1 MKMLKVL
8 GPGLGVC
15 LMLAGFTAQADAE
28 PQDSATAAGLRI
40 QIDPKTGKKT
50 TAADDSDLARTQPGS
65 RAAAPG
71 ARDAAASSRQA
82 ADLANI
88 SAKLGVPVDS
98 PAPVRN
104 ADGSLSARV
113 GLNDM
118 KYLVMTI
125 DQDGKRSV
133 SHRTLDQL
141 PDDEPAKA
149 PDTGEK

>member
-15 LMLAGFTAQADAE
+15 LLLAGLAAQAEDE
-28 PQDSATAAGLRI
+28 PQDSAAAGLRI
-40 QIDPKTGKKT
+40 QIDPKTGRKT
-50 TAADDSDLARTQPGS
+50 TAADDSDLATAQPGS

-82 ADLANI
+82 ADLASI

-125 DQDGKRSV
+125 DKDGKRSV

-141 PDDEPAKA
+141 PVDEPAKA